1 MKAVLFEIASIFLCA
16 VAQTLNIH
24 VQYSWTN
31 QVGVDCIKD
40 RGKATLFVPGFIIT
54 LGACA
59 TRGTVFLCWY
69 SSVMLIIYSKLKN
82 EKKWKTTNH
91 SRASCFIRSLM
102 SSRLIAWRRLAV
114 CSRNV
119 AICITRDYI
128 VRQTKNLA
136 CLLLFTTM
144 NNHNLFHE
152 IFKVVLR
159 ALFTFITS
167 RPKHDQQNIK

>member
-1 MKAVLFEIASIFLCA
+1 MKAVLFEIASIFFCA

-91 SRASCFIRSLM
+91 SRASCFIRSRM
-102 SSRLIAWRRLAV
+102 
-114 CSRNV
+114 
-119 AICITRDYI
+119 
-128 VRQTKNLA
+128 
-136 CLLLFTTM
+136 
-144 NNHNLFHE
+144 
-152 IFKVVLR
+152 
-159 ALFTFITS
+159 TS
-167 RPKHDQQNIK
+167 RPHRLKKTSSMQSKRRDLHHTWLHRETNEKLSLFIVIHHDE